1 MKKATSIVIS
11 VLLSILIIVTS
22 VFTFASFNL
31 KKAKQYNPI
40 INLISTGAQLQG
52 STIRISYN
60 PTLKQG
66 EVTDKQVQ
74 DSIEI
79 IRKRLNIEEFS
90 TATVYQTGKGFTIEY
105 PNTTNLSTAID
116 KFYRKG
122 VVGVM
127 VDSVDYFEYDA
138 NEYSVNPFIK
148 GVKVQESY
156 SQDGII
162 INTSGYSVTLEF
174 TKAGREKF
182 KEATAAA
189 AATENSTIT
198 IVLDGD
204 SSSPL
209 SQATVSEEMDTPSVQ
224 ISGNWTKEQ
233 AQIVASV
240 IISGVLPAE
249 FFNGTVVD
257 GKEVKG
263 ETYSITCINGT
274 KVNKLVKISFA
285 ISLLLILVL
294 FVVFY
299 RGFGV
304 IADIMALISVL
315 AFILI
320 YAIIP
325 GSIFTIPSVLGALT
339 SALVFISILIV
350 YFEKIKKEFKL
361 GKTINSSISAGYS
374 KAIMLALDV
383 AIISLIVFFGGYFVC
398 KWTVNAFFATFALGS
413 LISATMLAISK
424 LFVKLLKPLVKQDKF
439 YNLKMVGGAEDE
451 E

>member
-11 VLLSILIIVTS
+11 VLLAILIIVTS

-31 KKAKQYNPI
+31 KKAKEYNPI
-40 INLISTGAQLQG
+40 FNLIATGAQLQD
-52 STIRISYN
+52 STVRVSYN

-66 EVTDKQVQ
+66 EVTNEQVQ

-79 IRKRLNIEEFS
+79 VRKRLNLEEFS

-105 PNTTNLSTAID
+105 PTTTNLSTALD
-116 KFYRKG
+116 KFYKKG
-122 VVGVM
+122 VVGLM
-127 VDSVDYFEYDA
+127 VDSVDYFEYDVNA
-138 NEYSVNPFIK
+138 YSSNPYIK
-148 GVKVQESY
+148 GAKVQESY

-162 INTSGYSVTLEF
+162 INASGYSVTLDF
-174 TKAGREKF
+174 TSAGREAF
-182 KEATAAA
+182 KRATAAA
-189 AATENSTIT
+189 VATESKTLSV
-198 IVLDGD
+198 VLDGD
-204 SSSPL
+204 TNSPL

-240 IISGVLPAE
+240 ITNGVLPAE

-257 GKEVKG
+257 GKEIKG
-263 ETYSITCINGT
+263 EVYTITGINGT
-274 KVNKLVKISFA
+274 KVNNLVKISFA
-285 ISLLLILVL
+285 VSLLLILVL

-304 IADIMALISVL
+304 IADIMAVISVL

-320 YAIIP
+320 YSIIP
-325 GSIFTIPSVLGALT
+325 GSIFTIPSILGALT

-413 LISATMLAISK
+413 LISALMLSISK

-439 YNLKMVGGAEDE
+439 YNLKMEGGAEDE